1 MGWRRFLWTAPAG
14 IARMEDS
21 SLISHEVYSPDI
33 AGVLIP
39 RHRIAARLD
48 ELARSI
54 TEAYPGGELTILA
67 ALTGSL
73 VFLSDLIRR
82 LPLRLRVDVVRVSSY
97 PHEATASRE
106 PSVLIAPGGDLP
118 GRHVLVIDDILDSG
132 KTLELIRGLAMEAGA
147 ASVRTCVLLAKRRDD
162 LPGRVAADFT
172 GFEIDDQFVV
182 GYGLDYGDLYRN
194 LPDLCLL
201 RDLAGGAGR

>member
-1 MGWRRFLWTAPAG
+1 M
-14 IARMEDS
+14 MEDS
-21 SLISHEVYSPDI
+21 SLISHAVYGAEI

-48 ELARSI
+48 ELARRI
-54 TEAYPGGELTILA
+54 IEAYPDGELTILA

-82 LPLRLRVDVVRVSSY
+82 LPLRLRLDVVRVSSY
-97 PHEATASRE
+97 PHQATASLE
-106 PSVLIAPGGDLP
+106 PSVLITPAGDIP
-118 GRHVLVIDDILDSG
+118 GRHVLIIDDILDTG
-132 KTLELIRGLAMEAGA
+132 KTLGLIRGLVLAAGA
-147 ASVRTCVLLAKRRDD
+147 ASVRTCVLLSKRRDD

-172 GFEIDDQFVV
+172 GFDIDDQFVV

-194 LPDLCLL
+194 LPDVCLL
-201 RDLAGGAGR
+201 RDLAGRAGR

>member
-1 MGWRRFLWTAPAG
+1 MK
-14 IARMEDS
+14 DS
-21 SLISHEVYSPDI
+21 SLISHEAYGPDI

-48 ELARSI
+48 ELARRI
-54 TEAYPGGELTILA
+54 TEAYPDGELTILA

-97 PHEATASRE
+97 PHQATASRE
-106 PSVLIAPGGDLP
+106 PSVLIAPAGDVS

-132 KTLELIRGLAMEAGA
+132 KTLEMIRGLVMSAGA

-162 LPGRVAADFT
+162 LPGRAAADFV
-172 GFEIDDQFVV
+172 GFDIDDQFVV

-194 LPDLCLL
+194 LPDVCLL
-201 RDLAGGAGR
+201 RDMAGGTGR